1 MTMIEKICIAM
12 CKEEG
17 IDPHAW
23 FNDNFGWMTY
33 EHLAIAALNAMKEPS
48 DEMYKAIDEAEEICG
63 NVEISN
69 LKAFELML
77 NAALSEHKN
86 SETV

>member
-1 MTMIEKICIAM
+1 MIEKICIAM

-33 EHLAIAALNAMKEPS
+33 EHLAIAALNALKEPTK
-48 DEMYKAIDEAEEICG
+48 EMLDSTSTPTYSTRDRW
-63 NVEISN
+63 S
-69 LKAFELML
+69 LMI